1 MYGAVDV
8 THLQTA
14 SDGLIVPKDLV
25 SSSILHVAV
34 LAIPSS
40 QATYDWRT
48 LLMYLG
54 VLRSLAGGLAQ
65 SFSLGMIQREIGI
78 LRGKMQHFHYQSLL
92 RFYSIMICMCDFLH
106 LSYYIGFA
114 ERAFHVDI
122 LEKQIKLT
130 CVYDNLEVGLAYK
143 KPVR

>member
-1 MYGAVDV
+1 
-8 THLQTA
+8 
-14 SDGLIVPKDLV
+14 
-25 SSSILHVAV
+25 
-34 LAIPSS
+34 
-40 QATYDWRT
+40 
-48 LLMYLG
+48 
-54 VLRSLAGGLAQ
+54 
-65 SFSLGMIQREIGI
+65 
-78 LRGKMQHFHYQSLL
+78 
-92 RFYSIMICMCDFLH
+92 MICMCDFLH